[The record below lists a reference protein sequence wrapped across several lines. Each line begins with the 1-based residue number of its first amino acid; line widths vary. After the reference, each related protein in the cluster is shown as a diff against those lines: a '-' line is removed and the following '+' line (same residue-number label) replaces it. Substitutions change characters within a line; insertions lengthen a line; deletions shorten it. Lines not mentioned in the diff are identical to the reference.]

1 MTKKKHPKVTSATGK
16 PRTKKATGSRYGK
29 SRRTSAPGVAALP
42 APAPAARPCVVGIG
56 ASAGG
61 FEATASLLA
70 GLPVDCGLAIV
81 IVQHLDPTHPSQ
93 AAELLARRTKLAVE
107 TAQDGIQLEVNHVY
121 TIPSDR
127 DAYMEGEQLRL
138 VKQPDKP
145 QPHLPIDRFFRSL
158 GEALKERAI
167 GIVLSGTGSDGSL
180 GLEVIVAHGGIILVQ
195 EPTTAQYDG
204 MPNSAI
210 ATGMVSSVL
219 PVADMPAVLCEY
231 ARHPYATRPAGTM
244 PISAAQEAS
253 LEQILAALRASHSL
267 DFSGYKRTMVM
278 RRIERRMGLRRV
290 VTLADYAKL
299 LIREPGEL
307 DALRRDLLIGVTG
320 FFRDPDAWQVLEQ
333 EVIEPIVTARHNTEP
348 IRVWVAGAA
357 TGEEAYSIAMLL
369 LEVRERLGKQCVL
382 QVFATD
388 ASEEAIA
395 FARRGRYPAGIAD
408 QISADRL
415 RRFFERVG
423 DNQLFQV
430 RPDLRA
436 CVIFGTQKLI
446 DDPPFSRLDLIS
458 CRNVLMYLE
467 PAAQRKVLGRL
478 HFALRPGG
486 FLFLGTAESAE
497 PGTRLRPVSK
507 LWHIYQQTGA
517 SRPTSASVVTAKP
530 GMHENVP
537 LPQLSHA
544 TRPAHEFAATAEQIL
559 LERYCAA
566 AFLVNR
572 AGEALYLYGR
582 TEPYLVRRSG
592 APTHDL
598 LRMLRPDLRVP
609 LRRVLRKVLK
619 QEVHTA
625 VEDARVRRDH
635 DLMTIRMTIVPAA
648 GTRAPSPLWLVILQD
663 IAAVQ
668 APAKPIR
675 GALAGVVKQLEEE
688 LRSTQHD
695 LRNSVEQME
704 ASTQELKS
712 SNEELVTVNEELQVA
727 NEELQ
732 SSKEELQS
740 LNEELQTV
748 NQQLQSKVTE
758 LETSSNDL
766 DNLLASSQIITV
778 CFDKDLRVRWFAPTA
793 RAAFNLLPNDIGRAM
808 ATFIDTPI
816 GPPAAT
822 DAHSVL
828 GGKVSAVAEVSW
840 NKRWYVRRVLPYRI
854 AQDQVDGVIVTLT
867 DITESKEAAEA
878 RLAERASQAAALKKG
893 IADRTAQLRELS
905 VALAL
910 TEERERRAV
919 AVDLHDDLGQLLA
932 LLKMRLD
939 VLRRQAPAGPLPD
952 ELQSASELLLQASDR
967 VRSLAFQ
974 LSPTILYELGLVP
987 ALEWLGDEMKRLYS
1001 LRVTVE
1007 ADAAAHDPLDPSLR
1021 TVLFRAVR
1029 ELLINVGKHAD
1040 TSAAQVEC
1048 RRQEG
1053 RMVITVADSGKG
1065 FDPKVAFAASGNRGF
1080 GLLSIRE
1087 RMAALGGTMECQS
1100 VTGDGTRV
1108 TLQVPV
1114 AASTQS
1120 KEMT

>member
-1 MTKKKHPKVTSATGK
+1 
-16 PRTKKATGSRYGK
+16 
-29 SRRTSAPGVAALP
+29 
-42 APAPAARPCVVGIG
+42 VGIG

-61 FEATASLLA
+61 LEATVTLLA

-158 GEALKERAI
+158 GEALQERAI
-167 GIVLSGTGSDGSL
+167 GIVLSGTGSDGSV

-195 EPTTAQYDG
+195 EPNTAQYDG

-219 PVADMPAVLCEY
+219 PVADMSAVLCEY
-231 ARHPYATRPAGTM
+231 ARHPYATRPPGTM
-244 PISAAQEAS
+244 PISAAQEVP

-267 DFSGYKRTMVM
+267 DFSGYKRSMVM

-290 VTLADYAKL
+290 VLLADYAKL

-333 EVIEPIVTARHNTEP
+333 EVIEPIVTARDYTDP
-348 IRVWVAGAA
+348 VRVWVAGAA

-388 ASEEAIA
+388 ASDEAIA

-415 RRFFERVG
+415 RRFFERIG
-423 DNQLFQV
+423 DNQQYQV

-486 FLFLGTAESAE
+486 FLFLGTAENAE
-497 PGTRLRPVSK
+497 PGTDRLGPVSK

-517 SRPTSASVVTAKP
+517 PRPTSASVATAKP
-530 GMHENVP
+530 GVHENVP
-537 LPQLSHA
+537 FPQLRHA

-598 LRMLRPDLRVP
+598 LTMLRPDLRVP

-619 QEVHTA
+619 QEVHSA
-625 VEDARVRRDH
+625 VKDTRVRRDH
-635 DLMTIRMTIVPAA
+635 DLTTIRMTIVPAA

-663 IAAVQ
+663 IAVVQ

-695 LRNSVEQME
+695 LLNSVEQME
-704 ASTQELKS
+704 ASTQDLKS

-740 LNEELQTV
+740 LNQELQTV
-748 NQQLQSKVTE
+748 NQQLQSKVAE

-793 RAAFNLLPNDIGRAM
+793 RAAFNLLPNDIGRTM
-808 ATFIDTPI
+808 ATFADAPI
-816 GPPAAT
+816 GVSASA

-840 NKRWYVRRVLPYRI
+840 DNRWYVRRILPYRI

-867 DITESKEAAEA
+867 DVTESREAAEV
-878 RLAERASQAAALKKG
+878 RLAERASQAAALEKG

-905 VALAL
+905 VALTL

-932 LLKMRLD
+932 LLKIRLD
-939 VLRRQAPAGPLPD
+939 VLRGQAPAGLLAD

-1001 LRVTVE
+1001 LTVTVE
-1007 ADAAAHDPLDPSLR
+1007 ADAAARDPLDPSIR

-1029 ELLINVGKHAD
+1029 ELLINVSKHAD
-1040 TSAAQVEC
+1040 TSDAHVEC
-1048 RRQEG
+1048 RRPEG
-1053 RMVITVADSGKG
+1053 RMVVTVADDGRG
-1065 FDPKVAFAASGNRGF
+1065 FDPKVVLSTAGNRGF

-1087 RMAALGGTMECQS
+1087 RVAALGGTMECQS

-1108 TLQVPV
+1108 ILQVPV

-1120 KEMT
+1120 KEMPT